1 MPERTLLVDARA
13 PFGSGLGRYVREIVR
28 ALVAQRAF
36 PEIVLAGDP
45 LVLAPYLRELDA
57 PLRVLP
63 LKVGRYS
70 WRVPFLWTE
79 IGRAVDA
86 PHVTWFPHWDGA
98 WSGAPMLTTLHDL
111 IALDGTGPRALV
123 RRAIARP
130 WIARMVGAS
139 GALLTASEA
148 SAAEILERFP
158 DAASKLHV
166 VPHGVAEIFFSAG
179 ARSRGSFTS
188 DALSAGSSR
197 ARAPYLLTVANK
209 KAHKRLETAI
219 RAFARLAVEDPTLR
233 LVMVGERFD
242 HMRTL
247 RALADSLGVAARVDD
262 ETGLTDGQLA
272 DRYVGAEALLVPSRD
287 EGFGLVALEAMACG
301 TPVVAVDRATL
312 REVVGDAGLFVP
324 FDDAD
329 AMADAARRLRADP
342 ALRRAQIEAGLA
354 RAAQF
359 TWARAATRTA
369 ALLHAL

>member
-1 MPERTLLVDARA
+1 
-13 PFGSGLGRYVREIVR
+13 
-28 ALVAQRAF
+28 
-36 PEIVLAGDP
+36 
-45 LVLAPYLRELDA
+45 
-57 PLRVLP
+57 
-63 LKVGRYS
+63 
-70 WRVPFLWTE
+70 
-79 IGRAVDA
+79 
-86 PHVTWFPHWDGA
+86 
-98 WSGAPMLTTLHDL
+98 
-111 IALDGTGPRALV
+111 
-123 RRAIARP
+123 
-130 WIARMVGAS
+130 MVGAS
-139 GALLTASEA
+139 GALHTASEA

-179 ARSRGSFTS
+179 ARSRGAFTS
-188 DALSAGSSR
+188 DAPSAGSSH
-197 ARAPYLLTVANK
+197 APYLLTVANK

-233 LVMVGERFD
+233 LVMAGERFD

-342 ALRRAQIEAGLA
+342 TLRRAQVAAGRD
-354 RAAQF
+354 RAEQF